1 MIYND
6 TRIGLEA
13 GSSSKNKII
22 VIAGTGSNCFG
33 VNEEGKEAKANGWDY
48 ILADE
53 GSGYKVSIKGLRAV
67 MRDYDGRGEK
77 TLLSKTIL
85 DELGFKN
92 ILDLS
97 EWAYKKPFSKEKLG
111 SLAKTIC
118 QTAKM
123 GDKVSIA
130 ILAGEAEEALISI
143 NTVVQILGLK
153 DKNFD
158 LVFVGGLF
166 KCIKYF
172 KSVLTSKLKEDY
184 PRTKIIPLIDN
195 PVNGAIKLAI
205 GNL

>member
-111 SLAKTIC
+111 SLAKT
-118 QTAKM
+118 
-123 GDKVSIA
+123 
-130 ILAGEAEEALISI
+130 
-143 NTVVQILGLK
+143 
-153 DKNFD
+153 
-158 LVFVGGLF
+158 
-166 KCIKYF
+166 
-172 KSVLTSKLKEDY
+172 
-184 PRTKIIPLIDN
+184 
-195 PVNGAIKLAI
+195 
-205 GNL
+205 